1 MTAKFPEENINKM
14 KRKSL
19 EWEKIFANETSFL
32 VKLKY
37 AFSTVSAYISHK
49 FIPSYRFLT
58 PRIRSVILS
67 L

>member
-1 MTAKFPEENINKM
+1 M